1 MGNFVLLIRANNST
15 ISATKVLYDFLCRAR
30 LKFPPFL
37 PLGKVLS
44 NLSERCGELAVLI
57 GFIRYYFAVQ
67 M

>member
-30 LKFPPFL
+30 LKIPPLPPF
-37 PLGKVLS
+37 GKV
-44 NLSERCGELAVLI
+44 CGELAMLI
-57 GFIRYYFAVQ
+57 AFIRCYFAVL